1 MTILIGT
8 SGFSYKDWVGPV
20 YPEDLPKR
28 EWLSFYAGEFKTCE
42 LNFSYYRIP
51 NAGTLASMAAK
62 VPEGFQFAI
71 KAYKGITHERED
83 AQATLASQMA
93 QFARALAPLVDA
105 DKFACVLA
113 QFPHSFH
120 ADPAN
125 RDYLKRV
132 REGFADLPVVVEFRS
147 REWISDQTFDE
158 LRALDFGFCCVDQP
172 RFKSLVPPV
181 AVATGPVAYVRFHGR
196 NYDKW
201 WQHDEAWERYDYSY
215 RDEELQEWVDKIYR
229 LDEEAPL
236 TLVYMNNHW
245 QGQAVGTARQL
256 RTLMEVSTNE

>member
-1 MTILIGT
+1 MTIMIGT

-20 YPEDLPKR
+20 YPEGLPKQ
-28 EWLSFYAGEFKTCE
+28 EWLSFYAGEFQTCE

-51 NAGTLASMAAK
+51 NARTLAAMADK
-62 VPEGFQFAI
+62 VGEGFQFAI

-83 AQATLASQMA
+83 AQATLASQME
-93 QFARALAPLVDA
+93 QFTQALAPLIDA

-132 REGFADLPVVVEFRS
+132 REGFGDLPVVVEFRS
-147 REWISDQTFDE
+147 RDWITDQTFDD

-172 RFKSLVPPV
+172 QFESLVPPV

-196 NYDKW
+196 NYQKW
-201 WQHDEAWERYDYSY
+201 WE
-215 RDEELQEWVDKIYR
+215 
-229 LDEEAPL
+229 
-236 TLVYMNNHW
+236 
-245 QGQAVGTARQL
+245 
-256 RTLMEVSTNE
+256 

>member
-20 YPEDLPKR
+20 YPQDLPKS
-28 EWLSFYAGEFKTCE
+28 EWLAHYAGEFKTCE

-51 NAGTLASMAAK
+51 TAGTLERMAAK
-62 VPEGFQFAI
+62 VGDDFLFTV

-83 AQATLASQMA
+83 PEPQMR
-93 QFARALAPLVDA
+93 QFTQALAPLIDA
-105 DKFACVLA
+105 NKFACVLA

-120 ADPAN
+120 ANAEN
-125 RDYLKRV
+125 RDYLQRV
-132 REGFADLPVVVEFRS
+132 REGFSDLPVVVEFRS
-147 REWISDQTFDE
+147 REWITDQTFDE
-158 LRALDFGFCCVDQP
+158 LRALELGFCCVDQP
-172 RFKSLVPPV
+172 RFESLVPPV

-196 NYDKW
+196 NYQKW
-201 WQHDEAWERYDYSY
+201 WKHDEAWERYDYSY
-215 RDEELQEWVDKIYR
+215 SDSELMEWVDKIHQ
-229 LDEEAPL
+229 LDDESPL

-256 RTLMEVSTNE
+256 KMLLDEA

>member
-8 SGFSYKDWVGPV
+8 SGFSYQDWVGPF
-20 YPEDLPKR
+20 YPEGLPKQ
-28 EWLSFYAGEFKTCE
+28 EWLAHYAAEFPTNE
-42 LNFSYYRIP
+42 LNFRIP
-51 NAGTLASMAAK
+51 DARTLEQMATK
-62 VPEGFQFAI
+62 VPAGFLFSI
-71 KAYKGITHERED
+71 KAFQGITHERED
-83 AQATLASQMA
+83 PTPQIE
-93 QFARALAPLVDA
+93 QFTAALAPLIEA
-105 DKFACVLA
+105 EKFACVLA

-120 ADPAN
+120 ANPAN
-125 RDYLKRV
+125 RAYLERI
-132 REGFADLPVVVEFRS
+132 REGFGELPVVVEFRS
-147 REWISDQTFDE
+147 RDWIEERTFE
-158 LRALDFGFCCVDQP
+158 ALRALDLEFCCVDQP

-215 RDEELQEWVDKIYR
+215 AEEELEEWTPKIEQ
-229 LDEEAPL
+229 LDQEAPL

-256 RTLMEVSTNE
+256 RTLMERG

>member
-1 MTILIGT
+1 MAVLVGT

-20 YPEDLPKR
+20 YPEGLPQQ
-28 EWLSFYAGEFKTCE
+28 EWLSFYAREFKTCE

-51 NAGTLASMAAK
+51 SARTLASMADK
-62 VPEGFQFAI
+62 VGEGFQFAI

-83 AQATLASQMA
+83 PGAQIV
-93 QFARALAPLVDA
+93 QFTQALAPLIDA

-120 ADPAN
+120 ASPAN

-132 REGFADLPVVVEFRS
+132 REGFGDLSVVVEFRS
-147 REWISDQTFDE
+147 RDWITDQTFDE
-158 LRALDFGFCCVDQP
+158 LRALDLGFCCVDQP
-172 RFKSLVPPV
+172 QFKSLVPPV

-196 NYDKW
+196 NYAKW
-201 WQHDEAWERYDYSY
+201 WKHDEAWERYDYSY
-215 RDEELQEWVDKIYR
+215 SGEELREWVDKIHR
-229 LDEEAPL
+229 LDEESPL

-245 QGQAVGTARQL
+245 KGQAVGTARQL
-256 RTLMEVSTNE
+256 WALMETETSEV